1 LHSSGRLH
9 VVHSWLG
16 VISGHLHLLHR
27 NGGLG
32 SEWGWNSE
40 FLKPAMS
47 LDTFLA
53 TQVLA
58 VTAVIL
64 LVFVSVSVIYLSAV
78 EWRDRKRRKISSGTS
93 R

>member
-1 LHSSGRLH
+1 MS
-9 VVHSWLG
+9 
-16 VISGHLHLLHR
+16 
-27 NGGLG
+27 
-32 SEWGWNSE
+32 
-40 FLKPAMS
+40 PA
-47 LDTFLA
+47 TFLT
-53 TQVLA
+53 TQILA

>member
-1 LHSSGRLH
+1 
-9 VVHSWLG
+9 
-16 VISGHLHLLHR
+16 
-27 NGGLG
+27 
-32 SEWGWNSE
+32 
-40 FLKPAMS
+40 MS

-58 VTAVIL
+58 VTAVTL

-78 EWRDRKRRKISSGTS
+78 EWRDRKRRKTSSGTS

>member
-1 LHSSGRLH
+1 
-9 VVHSWLG
+9 
-16 VISGHLHLLHR
+16 
-27 NGGLG
+27 
-32 SEWGWNSE
+32 
-40 FLKPAMS
+40 MS

-58 VTAVIL
+58 VTAVTL